1 MQILNLSNTNIFAL
15 KTGDDMTL
23 FMVFLRVLEC
33 LLDRIS
39 NLSTTDFIVKNV
51 TLVRGNSLIGCSIF
65 LPSTNIH
72 CYQITNNKG
81 FVDIFVNEFINMNS
95 Y

>member
-1 MQILNLSNTNIFAL
+1 
-15 KTGDDMTL
+15 MTL
-23 FMVFLRVLEC
+23 FMVFIRVLEC

-39 NLSTTDFIVKNV
+39 NLSTTDIIVKNV
-51 TLVRGNSLIGCSIF
+51 TLVRRNPLIGCSIF

-72 CYQITNNKG
+72 CYQTTNNKG
-81 FVDIFVNEFINMNS
+81 FVEIYVNEFINLNS